1 MIIENFDQA
10 VVDFTSAVAI
20 KQSLLPEHHRER
32 AEAHYK
38 LALAYEY
45 SEQIEQAIDQVHLS
59 LNVLQKRL
67 ETLQHSDEGK
77 GKETA
82 NISSEDTEKEVKEIQ
97 ALFPE
102 MEDKV
107 FDVDSARGTD

>member
-1 MIIENFDQA
+1 
-10 VVDFTSAVAI
+10 
-20 KQSLLPEHHRER
+20 
-32 AEAHYK
+32 
-38 LALAYEY
+38 
-45 SEQIEQAIDQVHLS
+45 
-59 LNVLQKRL
+59 L

-77 GKETA
+77 GKEPA